1 MKVLLIEDDCDIRE
15 STSSCLEEVGGFE
28 VVTAHSGEDGLVK
41 AAEAN
46 PNVILLDVMMPIMD
60 GPATLAALRSSESTK
75 HIPIIFLTA
84 KALSAEIAT
93 LKDLG
98 AIGVLVKPFDPMS
111 LHTQILTLLEAQ

>member
-15 STSSCLEEVGGFE
+15 STSSCLEEIGGFE
-28 VVTAHSGEDGLVK
+28 VVTANSGEEGLVK

-60 GPATLAALRSSESTK
+60 GPTTLAALRSRVDTK

-84 KALSAEIAT
+84 KALSSEIAT
-93 LKDLG
+93 LKNLG
-98 AIGVLVKPFDPMS
+98 AIGVLVKPFDPLC
-111 LHTQILTLLEAQ
+111 LHTQILKLLEGQ